1 MSDQIK
7 IKAKLEYDTSSAESS
22 AKKAQDEIKKTGKAA
37 EGAGEDAKKGSSA
50 FSGLG
55 SALKGLGII
64 SVVEGAF
71 GVFKE
76 TLGKNQVIADLMT
89 TAMNFLTRAFS
100 DLIGFLQKNIGPI
113 IGWFKSIFADP
124 KQAII
129 DFGEAIQN
137 NLIERF
143 NSLLEVFGHLGTA
156 LMNLF
161 KGDFSAAID
170 SVKEAGKEMLDVATG
185 VDDTAGIITTAA
197 GAIADYATETWKA
210 AEAQTA
216 LNNSAELAAAN
227 AAKNAAIYKRLA
239 EEQRQVRDN
248 EFASIEDR
256 LAANTKL
263 GEILNKQLAFELQAA
278 QLKVKAA
285 QAEVAAT
292 NGNKESKLALI
303 AAETELEGKREEIA
317 GQRSEQIQN
326 ERGLLKEQIE
336 MIKSA
341 RESES
346 VLAFERRKAIA
357 ELITDELQKAE
368 TLNAIRQEEKAIEL
382 ARLQA
387 NVDATTAGTQAR
399 VDAEIAFNERKQA
412 LDLEDAAYIKEVA
425 EIKLEREQSVLDQR
439 AENEKGFFNLK
450 RQLLD
455 TERMDAFS
463 KAQRLI
469 EIAKEEATAQINE
482 LHRKRDA
489 EVAAEEKAGL
499 DSTQIKQKYAN
510 EEMAINTAI
519 AISERDLA
527 RAKIAATVEAADA
540 VASTLNMTAELLG
553 KNTAAGKAL
562 AIASATIST
571 FTSAQK
577 AYESTVGIP
586 YVGPFL
592 APINAGL
599 AVLAGVANV
608 KKILAVQVPGQGGS
622 GGGVPTAA
630 ALPAPVRPQATTMG
644 LDSASIQG
652 IGNAASGGVN
662 RAYVLDSDI
671 RNSDERNVRLQ
682 RAARLG

>member
-1 MSDQIK
+1 
-7 IKAKLEYDTSSAESS
+7 
-22 AKKAQDEIKKTGKAA
+22 
-37 EGAGEDAKKGSSA
+37 
-50 FSGLG
+50 
-55 SALKGLGII
+55 
-64 SVVEGAF
+64 VEGAF

-113 IGWFKSIFADP
+113 IGWFKSIFEDP
-124 KQAII
+124 QQAII

-185 VDDTAGIITTAA
+185 IDDTAGIIETAA
-197 GAIADYATETWKA
+197 GAIADYATETWNA

-216 LNNSAELAAAN
+216 LNNSAEVAAAN
-227 AAKNAAIYKRLA
+227 AEKNAAIQKRLA
-239 EEQRQVRDN
+239 EEQRQIRDN

-263 GEILNKQLAFELQAA
+263 GEILNKQLAFELDAARLKVQAA
-278 QLKVKAA
+278 E
-285 QAEVAAT
+285 AEVAAT

-303 AAETELEGKREEIA
+303 AAETALEGKREEIA

-336 MIKSA
+336 MIKAA
-341 RESES
+341 RESENT
-346 VLAFERRKAIA
+346 LAFERRKAVA
-357 ELITDELQKAE
+357 DLITDELQKAE
-368 TLNAIRQEEKAIEL
+368 TLNAIRQEEKTIEL

-387 NVDATTAGTQAR
+387 NIDATTAGTQAR

-439 AENEKGFFNLK
+439 AENEQGFFNLK

-489 EVAAEEKAGL
+489 EVAAAEMAGL

-510 EEMAINTAI
+510 EQMAINTAI
-519 AISERDLA
+519 AISEQDLA

-540 VASTLNMTAELLG
+540 VASTLSMTAELLG

-562 AIASATIST
+562 AVASATIST

-630 ALPAPVRPQATTMG
+630 ALPAPVRPQGATMG

>member
-1 MSDQIK
+1 
-7 IKAKLEYDTSSAESS
+7 
-22 AKKAQDEIKKTGKAA
+22 
-37 EGAGEDAKKGSSA
+37 
-50 FSGLG
+50 
-55 SALKGLGII
+55 
-64 SVVEGAF
+64 
-71 GVFKE
+71 
-76 TLGKNQVIADLMT
+76 
-89 TAMNFLTRAFS
+89 MNFLTRAFS

-113 IGWFKSIFADP
+113 IGWFKSIFEDP
-124 KQAII
+124 QQAII

-185 VDDTAGIITTAA
+185 IDDTAGIIETAA
-197 GAIADYATETWKA
+197 GAIADYATETWNA

-216 LNNSAELAAAN
+216 LNNSAEVAAAN
-227 AAKNAAIYKRLA
+227 AEKNAAIQKRLA
-239 EEQRQVRDN
+239 EEQRQIRDN

-263 GEILNKQLAFELQAA
+263 GEILNKQLAFELDAARLKVQAA
-278 QLKVKAA
+278 E
-285 QAEVAAT
+285 AEVAAT

-303 AAETELEGKREEIA
+303 AAETALEGKREEIA

-336 MIKSA
+336 MIKAA
-341 RESES
+341 RESENT
-346 VLAFERRKAIA
+346 LAFERRKAVA
-357 ELITDELQKAE
+357 DLITDELQKAE
-368 TLNAIRQEEKAIEL
+368 TLNAIRQEEKTIEL

-387 NVDATTAGTQAR
+387 NIDATTAGTQAR

-439 AENEKGFFNLK
+439 AENEQGFFNLK

-489 EVAAEEKAGL
+489 EVAAAEMAGL

-510 EEMAINTAI
+510 EQMAINTAI
-519 AISERDLA
+519 AISEQDLA

-540 VASTLNMTAELLG
+540 VASTLSMTAELLG

-562 AIASATIST
+562 AVASATIST

-630 ALPAPVRPQATTMG
+630 ALPAPVRPQGATMG

>member
-1 MSDQIK
+1 MSDIK
-7 IKAKLEYDTSSAESS
+7 IKAKLEYDTSGAEQS
-22 AKKAQDEIKKTGKAA
+22 AKKAQDDMKKTGKAA
-37 EGAGEDAKKGSSA
+37 SDAGEDAKKSGGA
-50 FSGLG
+50 FSSLG
-55 SALKGLGII
+55 TALKGLGVI
-64 SVVEGAF
+64 SLVEGAF

-100 DLIGFLQKNIGPI
+100 DLIGFLQKNVGPI

-143 NSLLEVFGHLGTA
+143 NSLLEVFGYLGEA

-161 KGDFSAAID
+161 KGDFTAAID

-185 VDDTAGIITTAA
+185 IDDTAGVITTAA
-197 GAIADYATETWKA
+197 NAIADYAVETYNA
-210 AEAQTA
+210 AAAQTA
-216 LNNSAELAAAN
+216 LNNSAEIAAAN

-256 LAANTKL
+256 LAANTQL

-292 NGNKESKLALI
+292 NGSKEARLALI

-326 ERGLLKEQIE
+326 ERSLLKEQIE

-341 RESES
+341 RESEN
-346 VLAFERRKAIA
+346 VLAFERRKAVA
-357 ELITDELQKAE
+357 DLITDELQKAE

-387 NVDATTAGTQAR
+387 NIDATTAGTQAR

-412 LDLEDAAYIKEVA
+412 LDLEDAAYVQEVA
-425 EIKLEREQSVLDQR
+425 QIKLEREQSVLDQR
-439 AENEKGFFNLK
+439 AQNEQGFFNLK

-455 TERMDAFS
+455 TERINAFE

-482 LHRKRDA
+482 LNRKRDA
-489 EVAAEEKAGL
+489 EVAAAELAGL

-510 EEMAINTAI
+510 EQMAINTAI
-519 AISERDLA
+519 AVSERDLA
-527 RAKIAATVEAADA
+527 QAKVDAAVQAADA
-540 VASTLNMTAELLG
+540 VAATLNMASDLLG
-553 KNTAAGKAL
+553 KNTAAGKTL
-562 AIASATIST
+562 AVASATIST

-577 AYESTVGIP
+577 AYEAAIGIP
-586 YVGPFL
+586 IVGSVL

-599 AVLAGVANV
+599 AVVAGIANV

-622 GGGVPTAA
+622 AGGVPTAA
-630 ALPAPVRPQATTMG
+630 SLPAPVRPQSLTTG

-652 IGNAASGGVN
+652 IGNAATGGVN

>member
-1 MSDQIK
+1 
-7 IKAKLEYDTSSAESS
+7 
-22 AKKAQDEIKKTGKAA
+22 
-37 EGAGEDAKKGSSA
+37 
-50 FSGLG
+50 
-55 SALKGLGII
+55 
-64 SVVEGAF
+64 
-71 GVFKE
+71 
-76 TLGKNQVIADLMT
+76 
-89 TAMNFLTRAFS
+89 
-100 DLIGFLQKNIGPI
+100 
-113 IGWFKSIFADP
+113 
-124 KQAII
+124 
-129 DFGEAIQN
+129 
-137 NLIERF
+137 
-143 NSLLEVFGHLGTA
+143 
-156 LMNLF
+156 MNLF

-185 VDDTAGIITTAA
+185 IDDTAGIIETAA
-197 GAIADYATETWKA
+197 GAIADYATETWNA

-216 LNNSAELAAAN
+216 LNNSAEVAAAN
-227 AAKNAAIYKRLA
+227 AEKNAAIQKRLA
-239 EEQRQVRDN
+239 EEQRQIRDN

-263 GEILNKQLAFELQAA
+263 GEILNKQLAFELDAARLKVQAA
-278 QLKVKAA
+278 E
-285 QAEVAAT
+285 AEVAAT

-303 AAETELEGKREEIA
+303 AAETALEGKREEIA

-336 MIKSA
+336 MIKAA
-341 RESES
+341 RESENT
-346 VLAFERRKAIA
+346 LAFERRKAVA
-357 ELITDELQKAE
+357 DLITDELQKAE
-368 TLNAIRQEEKAIEL
+368 TLNAIRQEEKTIEL

-387 NVDATTAGTQAR
+387 NIDATTAGTQAR

-439 AENEKGFFNLK
+439 AQNEQGFFNLK

-489 EVAAEEKAGL
+489 EVAAAEMAGL

-510 EEMAINTAI
+510 EQMAINTAI
-519 AISERDLA
+519 AISEQDLA

-540 VASTLNMTAELLG
+540 VASTLSMTAELLG

-562 AIASATIST
+562 AVASATIST

-630 ALPAPVRPQATTMG
+630 ALPAPVRPQGATMG

>member
-1 MSDQIK
+1 MADQIK
-7 IKAKLEYDTSSAESS
+7 IKAKLEYDTSSAEAS

-50 FSGLG
+50 FSSLG
-55 SALKGLGII
+55 TALKGLGII

-113 IGWFKSIFADP
+113 IGWFKSIFEDP
-124 KQAII
+124 QQAII

-185 VDDTAGIITTAA
+185 IDDTAGVITTAA

-278 QLKVKAA
+278 NLKVAA
-285 QAEVAAT
+285 ARNEVAAT
-292 NGNKESKLALI
+292 NGSKEARLALI

-326 ERGLLKEQIE
+326 ERSLLKEQIE
-336 MIKSA
+336 MIKAS
-341 RESES
+341 RESENT
-346 VLAFERRKAIA
+346 LAFERRKAVA
-357 ELITDELQKAE
+357 DLITDELQKAE
-368 TLNAIRQEEKAIEL
+368 TLNAIRQEEKTIEL

-387 NVDATTAGTQAR
+387 NIDATTAGTQAR

-439 AENEKGFFNLK
+439 AQNEQGFFNLK

-489 EVAAEEKAGL
+489 EVAAAELAGL

-510 EEMAINTAI
+510 EQMAINTAI
-519 AISERDLA
+519 AISEQDLA

-540 VASTLNMTAELLG
+540 VASTLSMTAELLG

-562 AIASATIST
+562 AVASATIST

-630 ALPAPVRPQATTMG
+630 ALPAPVRPQGATMG

>member
-1 MSDQIK
+1 MADQIK
-7 IKAKLEYDTSSAESS
+7 IKAKLEYDTSGAEKS
-22 AKKAQDEIKKTGKAA
+22 AKDAQDQMKKTGKAA
-37 EGAGEDAKKGSSA
+37 EAAGEDAKKSGGA
-50 FSGLG
+50 FGGLG
-55 SALKGLGII
+55 TALKGLGII

-89 TAMNFLTRAFS
+89 TAMNFLTRAFT
-100 DLIGFLQKNIGPI
+100 DLITFLQKNVGSVIDY
-113 IGWFKSIFADP
+113 FKSIFSDP

-143 NSLLEVFGHLGTA
+143 TSLLEVFGYLGEA
-156 LMNLF
+156 LKNLF
-161 KGDFSAAID
+161 TGDFNAAVE
-170 SVKEAGKEMLDVATG
+170 SVKSAGKEMLDVATG
-185 VDDTAGIITTAA
+185 IDDTSGIIV
-197 GAIADYATETWKA
+197 KA
-210 AEAQTA
+210 AEAVADYAVETYNAAAAQTA
-216 LNNSAELAAAN
+216 MNNSAELAAAN

-248 EFASIEDR
+248 EFASIADR

-278 QLKVKAA
+278 NLKVAA
-285 QAEVAAT
+285 ARNEMAAT
-292 NGNKESKLALI
+292 NGSKESRLALI

-341 RESES
+341 KEAEN
-346 VLAFERRKAIA
+346 VLALERRKAIA
-357 ELITDELQKAE
+357 DLITDEFQKAE
-368 TLNAIRQEEKAIEL
+368 TLNAIRQEEKTIEL
-382 ARLQA
+382 ARLQS
-387 NVDATTAGTQAR
+387 NIDATTAGTQAR

-425 EIKLEREQSVLDQR
+425 EIKLQREQSVLDQR
-439 AENEKGFFNLK
+439 AENEQSFFNLK

-469 EIAKEEATAQINE
+469 EIAKDEASAQINE
-482 LHRKRDA
+482 LNRKRDA
-489 EVAAEEKAGL
+489 EVAAAEKAGL

-519 AISERDLA
+519 AISEKELA
-527 RAKIAATVEAADA
+527 KAKITAAVEAADA
-540 VASTLNMTAELLG
+540 VASTLNMAADLLG
-553 KNTAAGKAL
+553 KNTAAGKTL
-562 AIASATIST
+562 AVASATIST

-577 AYESTVGIP
+577 AYESTIGIP
-586 YVGPFL
+586 FVGPVL

-599 AVLAGVANV
+599 AVLAGIANV
-608 KKILAVQVPGQGGS
+608 KKILAVQVPGQSGG
-622 GGGVPTAA
+622 GGGVPTPAT
-630 ALPAPVRPQATTMG
+630 LPAPVRPQSVTTG

-652 IGNAASGGVN
+652 VGNVAAGGVN

-671 RNSDERNVRLQ
+671 RNNDERNTRLQ

>member
-1 MSDQIK
+1 MADKIK
-7 IKAKLEYDTSSAESS
+7 IKAELQYDTSGAEKS
-22 AKKAQDEIKKTGKAA
+22 AKSAQDEIRKTGKAA
-37 EGAGEDAKKGSSA
+37 EAAGEDAKKGGSA
-50 FSGLG
+50 FDGLG
-55 SALKGLGII
+55 TALKGLGII

-100 DLIGFLQKNIGPI
+100 DLISFLQKNVGSVVDF
-113 IGWFKSIFADP
+113 FKSIFSDP

-143 NSLLEVFGHLGTA
+143 TSLLEVFGYLGTA
-156 LMNLF
+156 LKNLF
-161 KGDFSAAID
+161 TGDFDAAIE
-170 SVKEAGKEMLDVATG
+170 SVKSAGKEMLDVATG
-185 VDDTAGIITTAA
+185 IDDTSGIIADAA
-197 GAIADYATETWKA
+197 SAVADYATETWNA

-216 LNNSAELAAAN
+216 MNNSAELAAAN
-227 AAKNAAIYKRLA
+227 AEKNAAIQKRLA
-239 EEQRQVRDN
+239 EEQRQIRDN
-248 EFASIEDR
+248 EFASIADR

-263 GEILNKQLAFELQAA
+263 GEILNKQLAFELEAA
-278 QLKVKAA
+278 QKKVEAA
-285 QAEVAAT
+285 RNELDAT
-292 NGNKESKLALI
+292 NGGKEAKLALI
-303 AAETELEGKREEIA
+303 AAETALEGKREEIA

-326 ERGLLKEQIE
+326 ERSLLKEQIE

-341 RESES
+341 KEAEN

-357 ELITDELQKAE
+357 DLITDELEKAE
-368 TLNAIRQEEKAIEL
+368 TLNQIRQEEKTIEL

-387 NVDATTAGTQAR
+387 NIDATTAGTQAR

-412 LDLEDAAYIKEVA
+412 LDLEDAAYIQEVA
-425 EIKLEREQSVLDQR
+425 NIKLEREQSVLDQR
-439 AENEKGFFNLK
+439 AENEQSFFNLK

-469 EIAKEEATAQINE
+469 EIAKEEANAQINE

-489 EVAAEEKAGL
+489 EVAAAEKAGL
-499 DSTQIKQKYAN
+499 DATQIKQKYAN

-519 AISERDLA
+519 AISEKDLA
-527 RAKIAATVEAADA
+527 KAKISAAVEAADA
-540 VASTLNMTAELLG
+540 VAASLNMAADLLG
-553 KNTAAGKAL
+553 KNTAAGKTL
-562 AIASATIST
+562 AVASATIST

-577 AYESTVGIP
+577 AYESTIGVPI
-586 YVGPFL
+586 VGPVL
-592 APINAGL
+592 APISAGL
-599 AVLAGVANV
+599 AVLAGIANV
-608 KKILAVQVPGQGGS
+608 RKILAVQVPGQS
-622 GGGVPTAA
+622 GGGGGIPTPAT
-630 ALPAPVRPQATTMG
+630 LPAPVRPQTMTTG